1 MPLLNAS
8 TTQPDSPM
16 KPLERLWNLPGLAA
30 WSDVAYL
37 AMMLMTTGS
46 VLEAATYL
54 RSLGAPLSVARRIL
68 LGV

>member
-1 MPLLNAS
+1 
-8 TTQPDSPM
+8 M
-16 KPLERLWNLPGLAA
+16 KPIERLWNLPGLAA

-37 AMMLMTTGS
+37 AMMLMTTAS

-54 RSLGAPLSVARRIL
+54 RSLGAPLSIARRIL

>member
-1 MPLLNAS
+1 
-8 TTQPDSPM
+8 M
-16 KPLERLWNLPGLAA
+16 KPIERLWNLPGLAA

-37 AMMLMTTGS
+37 AVLLMTTAS

-54 RSLGAPLSVARRIL
+54 RSLGAPLSIARQIL

>member
-1 MPLLNAS
+1 VIMNI
-8 TTQPDSPM
+8 
-16 KPLERLWNLPGLAA
+16 ERVWNINLGS

-54 RSLGAPLSVARRIL
+54 RSLGAPLSIARQIL

>member
-1 MPLLNAS
+1 
-8 TTQPDSPM
+8 M

-37 AMMLMTTGS
+37 AMMLMTANS
-46 VLEAATYL
+46 VREAATYL
-54 RSLGAPLSVARRIL
+54 HSLNVPLSVARRIL

>member
-1 MPLLNAS
+1 VI
-8 TTQPDSPM
+8 M
-16 KPLERLWNLPGLAA
+16 KPIERLWNLPGLAA

-54 RSLGAPLSVARRIL
+54 RSLGAPLSIARQIL